1 MVLPFDPVMPTT
13 AARLC
18 ALRCAARA
26 CNASMVFATRTAPHP
41 SGTGASRSIRKARTP
56 RSRIASRKSCESW
69 FAPRMAA
76 KSGAAPSSQVSERLS
91 VTTDSTTESMPVNVP
106 PQMRAI
112 SDNKQFISI
121 AVSPP

>member
-26 CNASMVFATRTAPHP
+26 CNASMVFATCTAPHP

-69 FAPRMAA
+69 FAPRMATNI
-76 KSGAAPSSQVSERLS
+76 GRHPSSHESERLS
-91 VTTDSTTESMPVNVP
+91 VTTDRTSESQPENFP
-106 PQMRAI
+106 PQMAAI
-112 SDNKQFISI
+112 RESL
-121 AVSPP
+121 